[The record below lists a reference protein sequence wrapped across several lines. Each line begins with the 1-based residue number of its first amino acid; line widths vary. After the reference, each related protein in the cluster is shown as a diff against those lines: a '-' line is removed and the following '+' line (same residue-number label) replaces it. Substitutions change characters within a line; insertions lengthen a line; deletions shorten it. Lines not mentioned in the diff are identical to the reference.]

1 MKIGEVKM
9 RLSNSIIDMINTY
22 FGGSTMNEKFIN
34 STLKIILKQNI
45 YKVDSILTLFADK
58 DGDIDITNVVEE
70 YSKMIGDQGIV
81 FDLKQYVDNDFAKSL
96 IPDKV
101 LIIKRED
108 IAKLLS

>member
-70 YSKMIGDQGIV
+70 YSKMIGDQGLV

>member
-9 RLSNSIIDMINTY
+9 RLSNSIIDMIDTY

-45 YKVDSILTLFADK
+45 YKIDDILTLFADK
-58 DGDIDITNVVEE
+58 DGDIDVANVVEE

-81 FDLKQYVDNDFAKSL
+81 FDLKQYVNNDFAKSL

-108 IAKLLS
+108 IAKLLP